1 LDYTPRH
8 ARRTPPEETV
18 LGRFHVKRDTW
29 LLVGGAVVAL
39 LVGLGLVSL
48 IVFLAVTP

>member
-1 LDYTPRH
+1 
-8 ARRTPPEETV
+8 V

-29 LLVGGAVVAL
+29 LMVAGAVVAL
-39 LVGLGLVSL
+39 VVGLGVVAL